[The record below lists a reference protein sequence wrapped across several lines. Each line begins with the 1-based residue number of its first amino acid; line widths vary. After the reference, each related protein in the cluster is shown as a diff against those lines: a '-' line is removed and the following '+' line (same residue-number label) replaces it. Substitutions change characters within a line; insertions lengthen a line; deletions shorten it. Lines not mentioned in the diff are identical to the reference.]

1 MDIKIQAMRVAEGL
15 AHEKAKKRLPK
26 DADIHPE
33 VLRCEYLLTSVVH
46 ALVLHLCVLM
56 NATPCT
62 SKGLCRAEHMLYL

>member
-33 VLRCEYLLTSVVH
+33 VLRCEYLLTSVVQ
-46 ALVLHLCVLM
+46 ALVLHASVL
-56 NATPCT
+56 T